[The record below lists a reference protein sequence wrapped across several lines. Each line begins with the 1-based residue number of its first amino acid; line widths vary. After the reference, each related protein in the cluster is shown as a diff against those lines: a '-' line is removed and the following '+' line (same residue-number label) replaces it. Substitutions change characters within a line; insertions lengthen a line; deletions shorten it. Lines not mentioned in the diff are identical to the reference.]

1 MVDAATGQ
9 IAVGSQQLVTSHAMA
24 GASTGQTRA
33 LAIRPEAI
41 VFEPPQ
47 AGRNSLAA
55 TVEEVNFLGAI
66 VRIRVRME
74 NTLVSL
80 DVFNDP
86 NQTLPQRGA
95 SVTLGFSRENLLV
108 LE

>member
-1 MVDAATGQ
+1 
-9 IAVGSQQLVTSHAMA
+9 MA

-55 TVEEVNFLGAI
+55 VVEEVNFLGSI
-66 VRIRVRME
+66 VRIRARLDTAV
-74 NTLVSL
+74 VSL

-86 NQTLPQRGA
+86 NQTLPQRGER
-95 SVTLGFSRENLLV
+95 VTLGFSRENLLV